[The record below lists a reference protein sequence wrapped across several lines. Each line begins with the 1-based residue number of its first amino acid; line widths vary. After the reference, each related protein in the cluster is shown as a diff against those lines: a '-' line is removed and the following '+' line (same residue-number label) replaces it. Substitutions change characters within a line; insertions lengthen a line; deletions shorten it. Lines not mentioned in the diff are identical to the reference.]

1 MIMQTT
7 KTVKTAWLVAALSIA
22 GWVTT
27 QAQPTAYNANWQG
40 PASPSSGDWNTAANW
55 STGVVPGSDA
65 IGITNAVI
73 PYISTS
79 SSNVVTYGSAMAAA
93 GFGGLTNWG
102 ILTVSAGG
110 FNNTGIFLAG
120 SRANPAQLIATT
132 AAAVINVNGNLGA
145 TSNSVVTL
153 GGGASMT
160 IQGSLLIGCGIT
172 GGTGSGNSGSIGIM
186 TNSGGFLSAS
196 ATQVNPVN
204 SAGPSSSGQSS
215 LLVISGGTNNLGTT
229 SVKRS
234 NASSGGYQTLGTE
247 GLIIYGGLVTMTNL
261 NVGGSAGNS
270 WLTTLIAGGTV
281 TNFGVGMTIND
292 GTTTGRPARL
302 LQTGGLFVVPD
313 PEVVN
318 PNPSTAGALSAVY
331 SVQGGTN
338 IVGGFYFGLSNSAVA
353 ATTAFTNA
361 ATIYVGSQGIATNG
375 AVLFINDLKAGGLFG
390 ATAPWTGS
398 APMSFIG
405 TGSFTFK
412 TADMAGNP
420 NNITLA
426 PNAVLS
432 GPSTCALNVTGSG
445 TLTLGAT
452 NTYTAATLINGG
464 TLALGAGS
472 SIASPLIIVGN
483 GSTFDASAVSGGF
496 VLLSGQT
503 LSGSGSVN
511 GGVSGV
517 TLASGATINPGSNL
531 LTGPLTFN
539 GSVTESGGA
548 INHFDLSGAPTGPN
562 NDLVIINGDLDVTG
576 MNNIDIGAS
585 GLVSGS
591 AYPVIKYTGNFT
603 GPLASVFQVTGAFGT
618 LSNNDT
624 TKIIYFV
631 PAVAQRGPA
640 NTVWIG
646 SPTNANWDYE
656 ASTNWL
662 NAGALDVFVTGDNVQ
677 FTDAGAG
684 NSPTNIVGGV
694 QPGSILVNSQSNY
707 VFASTSGGYIASSP
721 AGINLTVT
729 NTGTLTILT
738 TNTYT
743 GITTVEGGAT
753 LAVSQLASI
762 GSPGAVG
769 ESDGLVISNGTFS
782 YSGPTVS
789 IDRGVTLEAAS
800 SAINISANGNLT
812 LGGILA
818 GAGGLTKIGPGT
830 LALGSSG
837 SYSGGT
843 TIAGGVLQL
852 NNASGASSGAIN
864 FNNGTLAYYPSG
876 GIDVVNPFNFT
887 AGTTNQIIVTS
898 GSGGNPLSDGVW
910 SGSGVVL
917 VNNRY
922 NPYTVNGDLNPFTG
936 TVLLTTASTSTT
948 NVFRFNS
955 GGGNSM
961 VGSTNATFD
970 LGTNNGTILTCRN
983 SGTMN
988 LGALQGGSGTILQG
1002 QGSGSGTVIWSIG
1015 NNNLSTIFA
1024 GSIQDSTSARIS
1036 SVTKI
1041 GTGRLTLAG
1050 QSTYTG
1056 ATTVS
1061 NGVLALAY
1069 NPTNSNDGSIN
1080 NSATLNV
1087 VPGAFIDVSGRSD
1100 QTLQVG
1106 ASATQQLRG
1115 RGTINGNL
1123 NVSGSGTVAPGGGPG
1138 GDTGTLTVT
1147 NNINLGGTAWMKVNR
1162 ASSPN
1167 SDQLVSSLGTI
1178 NYGGTLVLTNIGAP
1192 LQAGDTFT
1200 LFSAKAL
1207 SGSASSFTLA
1217 LPRSYVWDTSRLG
1230 VDGSLTVTGIVTPPV
1245 ISKVVFTNLANG
1257 TLTFYATY
1265 PNATNYLPNSIYV
1278 NILTSTNVAAPLSS
1292 WTVIGNGM
1300 VDDGTYAQPPGQ
1312 LLDPASVT
1320 PGVVVPVNSSL
1331 PKSFF
1336 ILQWP

>member
-1 MIMQTT
+1 MQTT
-7 KTVKTAWLVAALSIA
+7 KIVKTTWLVAALSIA
-22 GWVTT
+22 GWATT
-27 QAQPTAYNANWQG
+27 QAQPTVYNATWTG
-40 PASPSSGDWNTAANW
+40 PTSGGDWNTASSW
-55 STGVVPGSDA
+55 SSGVIPGSDA
-65 IGITNAVI
+65 NGITNAVI
-73 PYISTS
+73 PFISTS
-79 SSNVVTYGSAMAAA
+79 SSNVVTYGSAMAAT
-93 GFGGLTNWG
+93 GFGGLTNFG
-102 ILTVSAGG
+102 VLVVSAPS
-110 FNNTGIFLAG
+110 FNNNGIFLDG
-120 SRANPAQLIATT
+120 PRAYPAWLFATN
-132 AAAVINVNGNLGA
+132 AAAVINVNGNVAITSNNIVNLSGGA
-145 TSNSVVTL
+145 T
-153 GGGASMT
+153 MT
-160 IQGSLLIGCGIT
+160 ISGSLLIGSGVSA
-172 GGTGSGNSGSIGIM
+172 GTSSGNSGSIGIM
-186 TNSGGFLSAS
+186 TNSGGFLSTGS
-196 ATQVNPVN
+196 TYVNPTD
-204 SAGPSSSGQSS
+204 SAGPSSTSQAS

-229 SVKRS
+229 VVKRS
-234 NASSGGYQTLGTE
+234 CTTTSYATLGME
-247 GLIIYGGLVTMTNL
+247 GLIIYGGLVITTNL
-261 NVGGSAGNS
+261 NVGGLNNGTAGNS
-270 WLTTLIAGGTV
+270 SLTMLLAGGTV
-281 TNFGVGMTIND
+281 TNFGAGAFVNGATVS
-292 GTTTGRPARL
+292 RPSRL

-318 PNPSTAGALSAVY
+318 LNSTTAGALTAAY
-331 SVQGGTN
+331 SVTGGTN
-338 IVGGFYFGLSNSAVA
+338 IVGGFYFGASNSVVA
-353 ATTAFTNA
+353 ATVSFTNGA
-361 ATIYVGSQGIATNG
+361 VIYVGSLGIATNG
-375 AVLFINDLKAGGLFG
+375 AVIFNNALKAGGMFG
-390 ATAPWTGS
+390 ATAPWTCS
-398 APMSFIG
+398 ASLSLLG
-405 TGSFTFK
+405 GGVFTFQ
-412 TADMAGNP
+412 TADQNGNP
-420 NNITLA
+420 NNIT
-426 PNAVLS
+426 NNGVLS
-432 GPSTCALNVTGSG
+432 GPAACGLNITGG
-445 TLTLGAT
+445 ATLTMGT
-452 NTYTAATLINGG
+452 NNTYTGYTLVNGG
-464 TLALGAGS
+464 STLALGAGG
-472 SIASPLIIVGN
+472 SIVSPLIIVGS
-483 GSTFDASAVSGGF
+483 GCSFDVSEVIPGF
-496 VLLSGQT
+496 TLLSGQT

-531 LTGPLTFN
+531 LTGTLTFN

-548 INHFDLSGAPTGPN
+548 INHFDLSGPPTGPN

-576 MNNIDIGAS
+576 MNNIDVGAS

-591 AYPVIKYTGNFT
+591 AYPVIKYTGNFS
-603 GPLASVFQVTGAFGT
+603 GPLANVFQVTGAVGT
-618 LSNNDT
+618 LSNNAT

-631 PAVAQRGPA
+631 PAVTLRGPA

-646 SPTNANWDYE
+646 NPANTNWDYE
-656 ASTNWL
+656 TSTNWL

-677 FTDAGAG
+677 FTDVGG
-684 NSPTNIVGGV
+684 SNSLVNIVGEI

-707 VFASTSGGYIASSP
+707 VFASTSGGSIGSTA

-729 NTGTLTILT
+729 NTGTLTILG

-743 GITTVEGGAT
+743 GITTIEGGAM
-753 LAVSQLASI
+753 LAVSQLDIA
-762 GSPGAVG
+762 GAKCAIG

-782 YSGPTVS
+782 YNGPTVS

-970 LGTNNGTILTCRN
+970 LGTNNGTSLTCRN

-1087 VPGAFIDVSGRSD
+1087 VPGAFIDASGRSD